1 MRASSAGGLSATL
14 SPRASERGGAQTIV
28 LLMVVFLLGIAVSAF
43 LFYGV
48 SKRGSAGANGETNG
62 IPAITLSES
71 TRAVLGRLEAPL
83 EIRFYALLDAAT
95 VPNSVTA
102 FAGQVGQLLSAYQQQ
117 AGGKVKVTIVNSQ
130 SIPNANAALADG
142 LTAFNL
148 DQGPACFLGVA
159 LVLNGRK
166 ETLPR
171 LSPEWAQ
178 ALEPDLTRA
187 IVRLLDAP
195 QRSVAA
201 PMTVSQIDT
210 NAIREVKALIP
221 NLADV
226 SVKAGKQILQEAAL
240 KDFTAAAQEMQ
251 TQVKEA
257 KQRLTQAQ
265 NGGSSAEQQAAM
277 KQLLQVQAEQNEKIK
292 QIAARSKA
300 QIDAL
305 QQLKAAAH

>member
-1 MRASSAGGLSATL
+1 M
-14 SPRASERGGAQTIV
+14 V
-28 LLMVVFLLGIAVSAF
+28 LLLVVFFLGIAVSAF

-48 SKRGSAGANGETNG
+48 AKRGSAGANGETNG
-62 IPAITLSES
+62 TPAITLSES
-71 TRAVLGRLEAPL
+71 TRAVLGHMEAPL

-102 FAGQVGQLLSAYQQQ
+102 FAGRVEQLLSAYQQQ
-117 AGGKVKVTIVNSQ
+117 AGGKLKVTSVNSQ

-142 LTAFNL
+142 LSAFNL
-148 DQGPACFLGVA
+148 DQGQACFLGVA
-159 LVLNGRK
+159 LVLNGKK
-166 ETLPR
+166 EGLPR
-171 LSPEWAQ
+171 LSPEWEQ

-201 PMTVSQIDT
+201 PMTVAEIDT

-251 TQVKEA
+251 TLVKEA
-257 KQRLTQAQ
+257 EQRLTQAQ

-277 KQLLQVQAEQNEKIK
+277 KQLLQVQAEQNEKVK